1 MNKKSVLALVLI
13 ILETNLVISRT
24 NCDLP
29 TEVKTLEPS
38 GFASVFALQIQQIRS
53 TSEETPV
60 VSTGSNLNVFDT
72 NVPSNSLDVQEENFR
87 AISTLHPIE
96 ETNVGEKM
104 RNDRDGGN
112 SESLL
117 SNRNFQDGKKSELEG
132 DKVYNSKDS
141 LNLVWDNCFENV
153 YRDNTDTTNI
163 NAKSYTDIETPRNI
177 ETENIKSY
185 RNILNKRN
193 SLNVSGTSALNSW
206 LEKFNIFR
214 TASNEEPDIP
224 TKDILLSPTTLELS
238 TSSSTQNTI
247 PFIPITKDILR
258 EFTGPLN
265 ITLDVVTE
273 NTINYIKGTKRD
285 DFYVEITKDRSN
297 IKFSSLPQKQTYLIP
312 KFKLEEGFYPFTF
325 MSKFFSVIYL
335 FDYPIGL
342 VKEIVNGKATFPYSF
357 LKSIR
362 VESSFLVFII
372 IFGIFALIIPLYL
385 FILSL
390 ISLFSK
396 SKCTDEIE
404 SGTLFLEPERGDCHS
419 KILVI
424 FTFLFLLISCFLITG
439 MVLSNEQSRMAVAE
453 SRNIISCACADI
465 ASWLSTAAQ
474 ELHHSLVPPV
484 DMVYYA
490 YKEDLR
496 EAETLLGQPIQ
507 QAIASESGIDL
518 VLDSLA
524 DIITESEDLSMKVSS
539 LRDICHKAGLLAIAT
554 SDKIKDLAQQLD
566 SLKRNCAERD
576 APLCD
581 TLNTNS
587 LHITMKF
594 DSILQEHQLLELK
607 DLGVINLTQAIS
619 AARKEF
625 RTLPSAIYSQTELVR
640 ADILQDIENRRQSVH
655 NSARVLSDIV
665 RHLTSALHSL
675 ARQFDIGLDRVH
687 KYDLWRWVILLTCN
701 ASLSFVMILVLFAM
715 FCGCGNAKIHAKR
728 TLQVS
733 SFCICIIS
741 IILWSLICATFLI
754 AGHAELY
761 ACQILWDTQQY
772 KTLSLL
778 LDKPSPL
785 LSDNEGIFDVLFKD
799 LDNVTIEVSVKN
811 ILRECEKNQPAYSV
825 FQLEKILDVNKET
838 SYFEWDELQDDLKRL
853 STTIDVGFLKTVSDS
868 FNKFLNRIL
877 FVSDVNLTKY
887 RMEFNGP
894 VVGKD
899 LPSFV
904 DQLENVAVQ
913 VSDLNTAGRLETL
926 ATRTQR
932 LHLSNIKPLEQ
943 LRTELVFKLT
953 ELELQMM
960 PFRRKLNISLSHIH
974 TAQFYIDNQGDVI
987 AQKKLSIF
995 VSRLIAHTAGWRTHA
1010 IDAVNEHAARCGPL
1024 FAVFAAIRTLL
1035 CTKYVSA
1042 LNGWWLCGFLLGL
1055 VWCTVFTPLCVKLW
1069 RAYSKKLNTLETLS
1083 LASLGSLEHLQLHH
1097 VTTPIGPPQ
1106 DLHRHLQTTVGDY
1119 TFTNM
1124 ESGSDLDFNK
1134 GVDVNRMLPSS
1145 TKVYPKDYYY

>member
-1 MNKKSVLALVLI
+1 MSKKSVLTLGLI
-13 ILETNLVISRT
+13 ILQTNLVISRT

-38 GFASVFALQIQQIRS
+38 ALAKVFALQIQQIRS

-60 VSTGSNLNVFDT
+60 VSPGSNLDVFDT
-72 NVPSNSLDVQEENFR
+72 NVPSYSLDVQEENFR
-87 AISTLHPIE
+87 AISTFHPIG
-96 ETNVGEKM
+96 ETNVGKKM

-112 SESLL
+112 SELFL
-117 SNRNFQDGKKSELEG
+117 FNGNFQDGKKNELED
-132 DKVYNSKDS
+132 DKVYNSKES

-153 YRDNTDTTNI
+153 YRDNTDTANI
-163 NAKSYTDIETPRNI
+163 GAKSYTDIENSRNI
-177 ETENIKSY
+177 DIENIKSY

-193 SLNVSGTSALNSW
+193 SLNVSSTTALSAW

-214 TASNEEPDIP
+214 AANNEDPDVS
-224 TKDILLSPTTLELS
+224 TKDTLLSPTALELS
-238 TSSSTQNTI
+238 TSSSTKNTI
-247 PFIPITKDILR
+247 PFIPITKNILK
-258 EFTGPLN
+258 EFTEQIN
-265 ITLDVVTE
+265 VTLDIVTE
-273 NTINYIKGTKRD
+273 NSINYIKETKRD

-325 MSKFFSVIYL
+325 MSKFFSVINL
-335 FDYPIGL
+335 FDYPVGL
-342 VKEIVNGKATFPYSF
+342 VKEIAMGKSAFPYSF

-404 SGTLFLEPERGDCHS
+404 SGTLFLEPERRDCHS
-419 KILVI
+419 KIIVI
-424 FTFLFLLISCFLITG
+424 FTFLFLLISCFLISG
-439 MVLSNEQSRMAVAE
+439 MVLSNEQSRLAVAE

-474 ELHHSLVPPV
+474 ELHHSLVPPI

-539 LRDICHKAGLLAIAT
+539 LRDVCHKAGLLAIAT

-566 SLKRNCAERD
+566 SLKKNCVERD

-587 LHITMKF
+587 LHIMMKF

-607 DLGVINLTQAIS
+607 DLGVINLTHAIS

-675 ARQFDIGLDRVH
+675 ARQFDTGLDRVH
-687 KYDLWRWVILLTCN
+687 KYDLWRWIILLACN
-701 ASLSFVMILVLFAM
+701 VSLSFVMTLVLFAM

-733 SFCICIIS
+733 SFCICITS

-754 AGHAELY
+754 AGHVEVY

-772 KTLSLL
+772 KTLSTL

-799 LDNVTIEVSVKN
+799 LDNVTIEVSVKD
-811 ILRECEKNQPAYSV
+811 ILRECEKNEPAYSV

-853 STTIDVGFLKTVSDS
+853 STTIDVGFLKTISDN

-995 VSRLIAHTAGWRTHA
+995 VSRLIAHAAGWRTHA

-1069 RAYSKKLNTLETLS
+1069 RAYSKKLRTLETLS
-1083 LASLGSLEHLQLHH
+1083 LASLGRELCSEVRQEPGTPATAPCDDANW
-1097 VTTPIGPPQ
+1097 TTPGPPPPP
-1106 DLHRHLQTTVGDY
+1106 
-1119 TFTNM
+1119 TND
-1124 ESGSDLDFNK
+1124 SW
-1134 GVDVNRMLPSS
+1134 
-1145 TKVYPKDYYY
+1145 